1 MYRDVRMALFEA
13 LPGGSEA
20 SQIYL
25 GLIVYILVLAA
36 LRRGFGHLAGIGIVI
51 LIGLALEVADV
62 VFLRQSARGALP
74 DLLHF
79 TLTPLALFA
88 AARARLLRL

>member
-1 MYRDVRMALFEA
+1 MYRDVRMAVFQA
-13 LPGGSEA
+13 LPGGPEA
-20 SQIYL
+20 AQIYL

-36 LRRGFGHLAGIGIVI
+36 LRRGFGHLAGIGIII

-62 VFLRQSARGALP
+62 VWLRQSARGALP

-79 TLTPLALFA
+79 TLAPFLLFA
-88 AARARLLRL
+88 ATRARLLRL